1 MKYSQLILSI
11 DQKVPDHSKKLRGDA
26 ITEKLI
32 WGGNESPPLSPKSRI
47 SMIKKEKH
55 ISDQFSPTAI
65 KIAEL
70 DPVELETHTIL
81 KQVTPQQRY
90 WFYIEKGFPEKSVH
104 EIEKTTKSNIKTL
117 LPFQLVNNPK
127 LEATLQRLE
136 AEVEYNHVTAV
147 KQGIV
152 DYILIDPN
160 ERIRLEI
167 PPVFDKYEI
176 VTARAPVPWHEN
188 LQFVRERIEENLFI
202 TNRAM
207 TNLLEIFSKYENL
220 RIVDTSVFTS
230 SILPISINEFQVI
243 LKNQCTAFKNRILNE
258 WIPTVANMFLS
269 TKDSWYRIASD
280 CEDID
285 LGFRKLGKDISI
297 IFL

>member
-1 MKYSQLILSI
+1 
-11 DQKVPDHSKKLRGDA
+11 
-26 ITEKLI
+26 
-32 WGGNESPPLSPKSRI
+32 
-47 SMIKKEKH
+47 
-55 ISDQFSPTAI
+55 
-65 KIAEL
+65 
-70 DPVELETHTIL
+70 
-81 KQVTPQQRY
+81 
-90 WFYIEKGFPEKSVH
+90 
-104 EIEKTTKSNIKTL
+104 
-117 LPFQLVNNPK
+117 
-127 LEATLQRLE
+127 
-136 AEVEYNHVTAV
+136 
-147 KQGIV
+147 
-152 DYILIDPN
+152 
-160 ERIRLEI
+160 
-167 PPVFDKYEI
+167 
-176 VTARAPVPWHEN
+176 
-188 LQFVRERIEENLFI
+188 
-202 TNRAM
+202 M